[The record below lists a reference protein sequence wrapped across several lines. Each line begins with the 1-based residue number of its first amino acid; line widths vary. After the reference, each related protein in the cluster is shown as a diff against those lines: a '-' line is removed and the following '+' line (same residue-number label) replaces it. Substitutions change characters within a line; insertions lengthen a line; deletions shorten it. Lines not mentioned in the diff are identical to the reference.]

1 MTPPAVNNAMYDT
14 VDNTNHIQ
22 ARVTTTP
29 AEIEINIDAITV
41 LFLHI
46 AKKIRIEAIT
56 PKTL

>member
-1 MTPPAVNNAMYDT
+1 MYDT

-29 AEIEINIDAITV
+29 AEIEINNDAITV